1 MLIINFI
8 SLTRFPVIKDLGYTF
23 LIRYYCQLSQ
33 VAEYDQDREETLDR
47 LEKFKTAAESQHS
60 SQWKVQQKDEEVKA
74 LQKAISDLQ
83 VCLFQEREQ
92 VRILW
97 NYCLIKILHFICL
110 HSIDDYRIDD

>member
-1 MLIINFI
+1 M
-8 SLTRFPVIKDLGYTF
+8 
-23 LIRYYCQLSQ
+23 RYHLLSQ

-60 SQWKVQQKDEEVKA
+60 SEWKVQQKDEEVKA

-92 VRILW
+92 VRVPV
-97 NYCLIKILHFICL
+97 IKLFSNL
-110 HSIDDYRIDD
+110 RVGGSVVSAPELLYRM